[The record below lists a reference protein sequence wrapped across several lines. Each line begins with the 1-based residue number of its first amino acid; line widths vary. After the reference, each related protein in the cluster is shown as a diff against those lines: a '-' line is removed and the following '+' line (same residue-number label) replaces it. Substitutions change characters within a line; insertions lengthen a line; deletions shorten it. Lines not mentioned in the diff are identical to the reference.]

1 MGSIRALDPASVSA
15 RRSFASTSHLQQS
28 PSLFNG
34 DRGRQRSGSAP
45 SASKKSYRYRRGYI
59 PLSFLALPPILYW
72 AWSSVAGDDPLSPYS
87 YTDHT
92 VSTKRKLTSKHIEI
106 AVPLDAASRDLFH
119 HPELVAAGPSRPTA
133 SRAAGTGTGEGNGSR
148 AITVHHL
155 MVKNPDLM
163 IERPYTPVNDVE
175 ADGQARLVVKR
186 VRGGEVGRYVQSL
199 AHHEGRS

>member
-1 MGSIRALDPASVSA
+1 
-15 RRSFASTSHLQQS
+15 
-28 PSLFNG
+28 
-34 DRGRQRSGSAP
+34 
-45 SASKKSYRYRRGYI
+45 
-59 PLSFLALPPILYW
+59 
-72 AWSSVAGDDPLSPYS
+72 LSPYS

-92 VSTKRKLTSKHIEI
+92 VSTTRKLTSKHIEI
-106 AVPLDAASRDLFH
+106 AVPLDDASRDLFH
-119 HPELVAAGPSRPTA
+119 HPELVAAGPSRPAA
-133 SRAAGTGTGEGNGSR
+133 SGVAGTGTKESNGSR

-199 AHHEGRS
+199 THHEGRS